1 MNERE
6 IQMDDIKGRMEI
18 LSILTRSLELFSGN
32 WAKTICYIAGRK
44 MGEIVSIERCE
55 GVEDC
60 LEKLSKSSPWMVDV
74 FEKVNDNEYLVVFKS
89 CPIRQTHYTVCTKQ
103 GGALCQ
109 VTHGYI
115 ESMLSSNLGKR
126 VRLILLHP
134 GPNACL
140 KRLVIS

>member
-1 MNERE
+1 MKE
-6 IQMDDIKGRMEI
+6 MVDVKDRMYL
-18 LSILTRSLELFSGN
+18 LSILTRSLELFSGE
-32 WAKTICYIAGRK
+32 WAKAICYIAGRK
-44 MGEIVSIERCE
+44 MSEVIDFGVCE

-60 LEKLSKSSPWMVDV
+60 LNKLSEHSPWKVEV
-74 FEKVNDNEYLVVFKS
+74 FDRVSDEEFLVVFKS

-115 ESMLSSNLGKR
+115 ETILSNHLKR
-126 VRLILLHP
+126 NVKLILIHP

-140 KRLVIS
+140 KRLVVG

>member
-1 MNERE
+1 MM
-6 IQMDDIKGRMEI
+6 QLDIRDRMFL
-18 LSILTRSLELFSGN
+18 LSILTRSLELFSGD

-44 MGEIVSIERCE
+44 MSEIIAIGECKT
-55 GVEDC
+55 VEDC
-60 LEKLSKSSPWMVDV
+60 LEKMSKSSPWKVDV

-115 ESMLSSNLGKR
+115 ESILSSHLKR
-126 VRLILLHP
+126 KVRLILIHA

-140 KRLVIS
+140 KRLVVS

>member
-1 MNERE
+1 MN
-6 IQMDDIKGRMEI
+6 ITDVKDRMFL
-18 LSILTRSLELFSGN
+18 LSILTRSLELFSGD

-44 MGEIVSIERCE
+44 MSEIIDIGECE
-55 GVEDC
+55 TVEDC
-60 LEKLSKSSPWMVDV
+60 LKKMSENSPWKVDV
-74 FEKVNDNEYLVVFKS
+74 FEKVKDNEYLVVFKS

-115 ESMLSSNLGKR
+115 ESMLSNYLKKK
-126 VRLILLHP
+126 VRLILLHA

-140 KRLVIS
+140 KRLVIT

>member
-1 MNERE
+1 MMQEVVNVK
-6 IQMDDIKGRMEI
+6 DRMT
-18 LSILTRSLELFSGN
+18 LLAILTRSLELFSGD

-44 MGEIVSIERCE
+44 MSEVMDVGECE
-55 GVEDC
+55 SVEDC
-60 LEKLSKSSPWMVDV
+60 LEKLSKVSPWWVDV
-74 FEKVNDNEYLVVFKS
+74 FERLNDNEYLVIFRS

-115 ESMLSSNLGKR
+115 ESIISSHLGRK
-126 VRLILLHP
+126 VRLILIHA

-140 KRLVIS
+140 KRLVVS

>member
-1 MNERE
+1 MQKEV
-6 IQMDDIKGRMEI
+6 IDIRDRMVL
-18 LSILTRSLELFSGN
+18 LSILTRSLELFSGE

-44 MGEIVSIERCE
+44 MSEVMDVGKCE
-55 GVEDC
+55 SVEDC
-60 LEKLSKSSPWMVDV
+60 LQKLSSVSPWWVDL
-74 FEKVNDNEYLVVFKS
+74 FEKVSDNEYLVVFKS

-115 ESMLSSNLGKR
+115 ESIISNHLGKK
-126 VRLILLHP
+126 VRLILIHA

-140 KRLVIS
+140 KRLVVS

>member
-1 MNERE
+1 MMQKE
-6 IQMDDIKGRMEI
+6 MLDIKDRMI
-18 LSILTRSLELFSGN
+18 LLSILTRSLELFSGD

-44 MGEIVSIERCE
+44 MSEVIDVGKCNT
-55 GVEDC
+55 VEEC
-60 LEKLSKSSPWMVDV
+60 LDKLSKLSPWKVDV
-74 FEKVNDNEYLVVFKS
+74 FEKVSDNEYLVVFKS

-115 ESMLSSNLGKR
+115 ESILSSHLEKK
-126 VRLILLHP
+126 VRLILMHA

-140 KRLVIS
+140 KRLVVT

>member
-1 MNERE
+1 MMQE
-6 IQMDDIKGRMEI
+6 IVDVKDRMI
-18 LSILTRSLELFSGN
+18 LLSILTRSLELFGGD

-44 MGEIVSIERCE
+44 LSEETEIDKTNS
-55 GVEDC
+55 VEEC
-60 LEKLSKSSPWMVDV
+60 LQKLSEVSPWFVEI
-74 FEKVNDNEYLVVFKS
+74 FEEKDGEYLVVFRD

-115 ESMLSSNLGKR
+115 ETIISKSLGKSAK
-126 VRLILLHP
+126 LILVHP

-140 KRLVIS
+140 KRLVIK